1 MTKEVFTQLNNILIE
16 YCSESIHDMLHVYR
30 VLSFVLD
37 IAQNEKEIVDMDI
50 LITAT
55 LLHDIAR
62 EEERLDP
69 SVCHAK
75 RGAELSEKIL
85 SEFSYTS
92 VQISHV
98 QECIRTHR
106 FRGVERPESIEA
118 KILFDAD
125 KLDATG
131 CIGIARTL
139 MYKGIIGEPLYSFDM
154 DSLAIDYDSP
164 SFIREYNFKL
174 SKIGQQLYTKR
185 ALELW
190 EMRNSH
196 AHKFYEE
203 LLFEIQEI
211 SVLKNFRE
219 KLN

>member
-1 MTKEVFTQLNNILIE
+1 
-16 YCSESIHDMLHVYR
+16 
-30 VLSFVLD
+30 
-37 IAQNEKEIVDMDI
+37 
-50 LITAT
+50 
-55 LLHDIAR
+55 
-62 EEERLDP
+62 
-69 SVCHAK
+69 
-75 RGAELSEKIL
+75 
-85 SEFSYTS
+85 
-92 VQISHV
+92 
-98 QECIRTHR
+98 
-106 FRGVERPESIEA
+106 
-118 KILFDAD
+118 
-125 KLDATG
+125 
-131 CIGIARTL
+131 

-164 SFIREYNFKL
+164 SFIREYNCKL

>member
-55 LLHDIAR
+55 LLH
-62 EEERLDP
+62 
-69 SVCHAK
+69 
-75 RGAELSEKIL
+75 ELSEKIL

-106 FRGVERPESIEA
+106 FRGMERPESIEA

-164 SFIREYNFKL
+164 SFIREYNCKL

>member
-55 LLHDIAR
+55 L
-62 EEERLDP
+62 
-69 SVCHAK
+69 CHAK

-106 FRGVERPESIEA
+106 FRGMERPESIEA

-164 SFIREYNFKL
+164 SFIREYNCKL

>member
-1 MTKEVFTQLNNILIE
+1 ML
-16 YCSESIHDMLHVYR
+16 SE
-30 VLSFVLD
+30 
-37 IAQNEKEIVDMDI
+37 
-50 LITAT
+50 
-55 LLHDIAR
+55 
-62 EEERLDP
+62 
-69 SVCHAK
+69 
-75 RGAELSEKIL
+75 ELSEKIL
-85 SEFSYTS
+85 GEFSYTS

-106 FRGVERPESIEA
+106 FRGMERPESIEA

-164 SFIREYNFKL
+164 SFIREYNCKL
-174 SKIGQQLYTKR
+174 SKIVQQLYTKR

-219 KLN
+219 KLD